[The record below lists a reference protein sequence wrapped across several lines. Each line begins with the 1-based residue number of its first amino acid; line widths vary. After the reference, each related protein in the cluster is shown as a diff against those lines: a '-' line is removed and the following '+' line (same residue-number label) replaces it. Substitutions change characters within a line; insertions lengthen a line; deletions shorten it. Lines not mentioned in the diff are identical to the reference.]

1 MAKQSQQQTAR
12 FTQLSEKPTGKILLA
27 FAHSS
32 LIGLFRPYTLSR
44 SSTAW
49 EFPSCIYTPANTQ
62 DVVFAVKVLGFTK
75 SKYAI
80 RSGGHS
86 PLADWASIDDG
97 VLISMANISN
107 MAYDASA
114 ETVLVGFGRRW
125 GELYELLESFD
136 RLVVGGRV
144 PSVGLALTIGGKAV
158 TVLRYEAECF

>member
-1 MAKQSQQQTAR
+1 MKQSQQQTAQSTR
-12 FTQLSEKPTGKILLA
+12 LSEKPTGKTLLA

-32 LIGLFRPYTLSR
+32 LVGLFRPHTLSR

-97 VLISMANISN
+97 VLISMASLTN
-107 MAYDASA
+107 MAYDAFA
-114 ETVLVGFGRRW
+114 ETVRVGFGCRW
-125 GELYELLESFD
+125 GELYEFLESFD

-144 PSVGLALTIGGKAV
+144 PSVGLALTIGGK
-158 TVLRYEAECF
+158 TVAGLKYESESS